1 MVKRASLHGHMDAM
15 FDLYGYHRQVNTDMP
30 WEATMTKT
38 YPFPA
43 TAGIEPP
50 LADLLADPVLHAL
63 LTRDRL
69 SLDDVR
75 AAIADWRNRR
85 PGTAVPIPAAA

>member
-1 MVKRASLHGHMDAM
+1 
-15 FDLYGYHRQVNTDMP
+15 MP
-30 WEATMTKT
+30 WEAKMTKT

-43 TAGIEPP
+43 TAGIEPA

-63 LTRDRL
+63 LARDRL

-85 PGTAVPIPAAA
+85 PGAMTSIPAAA

>member
-1 MVKRASLHGHMDAM
+1 
-15 FDLYGYHRQVNTDMP
+15 
-30 WEATMTKT
+30 MTKT

-43 TAGIEPP
+43 AAGIEPA

-63 LTRDRL
+63 LARDRL

-75 AAIADWRNRR
+75 AAIADWRDRR
-85 PGTAVPIPAAA
+85 SDASAPIPAAA